1 MHSWFSSVA
10 AVPRSIRLRRG
21 RALALAVVCASFLI
35 AGSEA
40 FAGTV
45 VANGSTPWTQD
56 NGGATCKSYAEN
68 CTAFQAC
75 ESYRLYSKPT
85 YIHDRIELI
94 EGDLRH
100 AICYIKA
107 NASAAANGWTSIT
120 SNKNYEAPP
129 AGPDCTATS
138 VKNQYVGAWVVGSA
152 TSAPGTACIQGCAYP
167 QGSIAV
173 AGSFGYGMSIG
184 AGTGATC
191 SGANYTSID
200 TTTKKDDPP
209 SVVSCGQK
217 GLVYGT
223 VNGVGICAKGGDVP
237 GSSVK
242 QTGNST
248 TTNTDASGV
257 QAPPQT
263 TNTSTTITN
272 NNGVTNVT
280 QTKTNP
286 DGTKTETTEPLDTF
300 CAKNPNDAACKAN
313 SSAEGGADCVAPPV
327 CKGDAVQCAML
338 NQQWHT
344 RCDLQQP
351 NDASAL
357 GQQLVA
363 GHDPAGNPASPSQRT
378 VTPIATALDQ
388 SPFLGGGGLSDKVVT
403 VSGQSITLPFSKLN
417 QYLEWL
423 GRVFVVIS
431 LIGALRIVLGGFK

>member
-1 MHSWFSSVA
+1 MQSWFSVVA
-10 AVPRSIRLRRG
+10 AVPRSIRRRLG
-21 RALALAVVCASFLI
+21 RVLALVVVCAFFLI
-35 AGSEA
+35 AVSEA
-40 FAGTV
+40 RAENV
-45 VANGSTPWTQD
+45 NYWSTPWVTAS
-56 NGGATCKSYAEN
+56 GGATCRNYTEN
-68 CTAFQAC
+68 CSAQAAC
-75 ESYRLYSKPT
+75 ESFRVANQASK
-85 YIHDRIELI
+85 ELTQI
-94 EGDLRH
+94 VLLNARTGSCYLRD
-100 AICYIKA
+100 KGQTGVG
-107 NASAAANGWTSIT
+107 SAWSSIT
-120 SNKNYEAPP
+120 SNVDYVSTPQP
-129 AGPDCTATS
+129 QDCTAAS
-138 VKNQYVGAWVVGSA
+138 VKNKYVGAWVVGSA

-209 SVVSCGQK
+209 SLVSCAQK
-217 GLVYGT
+217 GQIYGT
-223 VNGVGICAKGGDVP
+223 VNGVGQCAKPGDVP

-242 QTGNST
+242 QTGTST

-257 QAPPQT
+257 QAAPQSTGT
-263 TNTSTTITN
+263 TTTITN

-286 DGTKTETTEPLDTF
+286 DGTKTETTEPIDMF
-300 CAKNPNDAACKAN
+300 CAKNPNDSACKAN

-363 GHDPAGNPASPSQRT
+363 GNDPAGNPASPSQRT

-423 GRVFVVIS
+423 GRIFVVIS

>member
-1 MHSWFSSVA
+1 M
-10 AVPRSIRLRRG
+10 
-21 RALALAVVCASFLI
+21 
-35 AGSEA
+35 
-40 FAGTV
+40 
-45 VANGSTPWTQD
+45 
-56 NGGATCKSYAEN
+56 
-68 CTAFQAC
+68 
-75 ESYRLYSKPT
+75 
-85 YIHDRIELI
+85 
-94 EGDLRH
+94 
-100 AICYIKA
+100 
-107 NASAAANGWTSIT
+107 
-120 SNKNYEAPP
+120 
-129 AGPDCTATS
+129 
-138 VKNQYVGAWVVGSA
+138 
-152 TSAPGTACIQGCAYP
+152 
-167 QGSIAV
+167 

-184 AGTGATC
+184 AGSGATC

-272 NNGVTNVT
+272 NNGVTTVT
-280 QTKTNP
+280 QTTTKP

-363 GHDPAGNPASPSQRT
+363 GNDPAGNPASPSQRT

-423 GRVFVVIS
+423 GRIFVVIS

>member
-1 MHSWFSSVA
+1 MQSWFSFVA
-10 AVPRSIRLRRG
+10 AVPRSIRLRLG
-21 RALALAVVCASFLI
+21 RALALVVVCASFLI
-35 AGSEA
+35 VGSEA
-40 FAGTV
+40 HA
-45 VANGSTPWTQD
+45 ATQVD
-56 NGGATCKSYAEN
+56 YWSSGWITYSGGLTCREYSEN
-68 CTAFQAC
+68 CTAQAAC
-75 ESYRLYSKPT
+75 ESFRSYAQPSKVLTQIVLFDSKTAQCWLRDSGQSGVGSAWSTLKRLTDYVSTPQ
-85 YIHDRIELI
+85 
-94 EGDLRH
+94 
-100 AICYIKA
+100 
-107 NASAAANGWTSIT
+107 
-120 SNKNYEAPP
+120 PQ
-129 AGPDCTATS
+129 DCTAAS

-209 SVVSCGQK
+209 SLVSCAQK
-217 GLVYGT
+217 GQIYGT
-223 VNGVGICAKGGDVP
+223 VNGVGICAKAGDVP

-272 NNGVTNVT
+272 NNGVTTVT
-280 QTKTNP
+280 QTTTKP

-363 GHDPAGNPASPSQRT
+363 GNDPAGNPASPSQRT

-423 GRVFVVIS
+423 GRIFVVIS